1 MIWDSVHK
9 QICEN
14 IIEHAKP
21 RWELCIKFKGRRF
34 DNELLRKIPK
44 VKRNFKWRMKSA
56 EINVIRE
63 SYKDKFVIKGRNK
76 RKRNSKKNRKTSKRI
91 IG

>member
-14 IIEHAKP
+14 IIEHVKH

-56 EINVIRE
+56 KINGIRV
-63 SYKDKFVIKGRNK
+63 SYNDKFFVGLRKKEIKE
-76 RKRNSKKNRKTSKRI
+76 KKEI
-91 IG
+91 

>member
-14 IIEHAKP
+14 IIEHVKH

-76 RKRNSKKNRKTSKRI
+76 RKRNSKKIRKTRKKI